1 MSSKKQDIIEAAFVL
16 FYEKGIH
23 AVGINEIIKVA
34 SVAKKTLYNHFTSK
48 EEVIWAT
55 LEYQDKQMSAWIT
68 ERLKQAETGKDALLV
83 LFEAL
88 DDWVNDREKKL
99 PKFRGCYFNN
109 SSTEQGHTDK
119 QLHQRCK
126 SYKDKVR
133 DLIKFHVDSFETD
146 AQKSDLLANITCLL
160 KEGVITTTLVEN
172 EQKSALYAMRSVE
185 NLLRFKR

>member
-146 AQKSDLLANITCLL
+146 AQKSDLLANIICLL

-172 EQKSALYAMRSVE
+172 EQKSALYAIRSVE